1 MCTCVCVHM
10 CECVYII
17 KVRLYMLMILC
28 GETWRKIGTCPHLRF
43 CKKKKSNNKI
53 NEDLQNGSGIY
64 CLWAKSSLLS
74 MFANKVLLEHGHT
87 LLLAIVSGCFPATVA
102 ELRQLQQR
110 RLATETL
117 WYTRLKLSTIC
128 LSQKSLPAPDL
139 HFLSILKSFF
149 FFLLVFISNTK

>member
-43 CKKKKSNNKI
+43 CKKKKNSNNKI

-74 MFANKVLLEHGHT
+74 IFANKVLLEHGHT

-117 WYTRLKLSTIC
+117 WYTRLKLSTIW
-128 LSQKSLPAPDL
+128 SFTEKFASPWST
-139 HFLSILKSFF
+139 LSIYIEVI
-149 FFLLVFISNTK
+149 FFLPTCVYF